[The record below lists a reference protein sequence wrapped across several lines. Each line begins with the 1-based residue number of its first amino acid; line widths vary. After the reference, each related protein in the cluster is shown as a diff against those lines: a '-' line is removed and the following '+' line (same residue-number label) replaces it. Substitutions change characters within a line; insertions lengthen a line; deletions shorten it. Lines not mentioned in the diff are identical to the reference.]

1 MKVRIGVGVG
11 AGALGRRDLSAI
23 VDGIA
28 AWNLDSLWLSEVL
41 TGAAVDP
48 LVGLAV
54 AAGRHDTI
62 KLGTTMLL
70 PGRNPLRL
78 AKALAGLDQL
88 SEGRLL
94 ITFVPGLGFE
104 PERSAIGLPAD
115 RRGAALDVVLPL
127 LRQLWSGDPVTWSGA
142 GAGIGLDQFALERVT
157 VSPLPLQDPLEV
169 WLGGM
174 APAALRRCGRLGDGW
189 LPSLCTP
196 DTAAAG
202 REVID
207 AEAAASGRE
216 ISDEHFGVSLGY
228 SSRPLSERARAAL
241 ASRARGA
248 DPDALVPV
256 GWDTTRTLLERFV
269 AAGFSKFVLRPLD
282 PPADW
287 GAELEAMAAAVG
299 DLQT

>member
-1 MKVRIGVGVG
+1 MKVRIGVGIGGG
-11 AGALGRRDLSAI
+11 AVSRSDLGAV

-28 AWNLDSLWLSEVL
+28 GGGLDSLWLSEVL
-41 TGAAVDP
+41 TGAGVDP
-48 LVGLAV
+48 LVGLAW
-54 AAGRHDTI
+54 AAGRDERI
-62 KLGTTMLL
+62 KLGTTMLV

-78 AKALAGLDQL
+78 AKMLAGLDQL
-88 SEGRLL
+88 SDGRLL
-94 ITFVPGLGFE
+94 VTFVPGLGFE
-104 PERSAIGLPAD
+104 PERSAIGVD
-115 RRGAALDVVLPL
+115 VKRRGAALDTVLPL
-127 LRQLWSGDPVTWSGA
+127 IRHLWSGDEVTWSGA
-142 GAGIGLDQFALERVT
+142 GEAIGLDEVALEQVT
-157 VSPLPLQDPLEV
+157 LSPVPVQDPLEV

-196 DTAAAG
+196 ESASAG
-202 REVID
+202 REIID
-207 AEAAASGRE
+207 AEASAVGRA

-228 SSRPLSERARAAL
+228 SARPLTERARAAL

-256 GWDTTRTLLERFV
+256 GWDATRSLVERFV
-269 AAGFSKFVLRPLD
+269 TSGFSKFVLRPID

-287 GAELEAMAAAVG
+287 SAELDAIAAAVG

>member
-11 AGALGRRDLSAI
+11 AGSLGRRDLSEI
-23 VDGIA
+23 VDGITA
-28 AWNLDSLWLSEVL
+28 GDLDSLWLSEVL
-41 TGAAVDP
+41 TASAVDP
-48 LVGLAV
+48 IVGLAV
-54 AAGRHDTI
+54 AAGRDDKI

-78 AKALAGLDQL
+78 AKALAGLDLL
-88 SEGRLL
+88 SEGRVL

-104 PERSAIGLPAD
+104 PERSAIGLPPD
-115 RRGAALDVVLPL
+115 RRGAVMDAVLPL
-127 LRQLWSGDPVTWSGA
+127 LRRLWAGDDVTWAGA
-142 GAGIGLDQFALERVT
+142 GAGIGLEDFALERV
-157 VSPLPLQDPLEV
+157 VLSPRPLQDPLEI

-174 APAALRRCGRLGDGW
+174 APAALRRCGRLADGW

-196 DTAAAG
+196 DTASAG

-207 AEAAASGRE
+207 AEATAAGRA

-228 SSRPLSERARAAL
+228 SDRPLSDRARATL
-241 ASRARGA
+241 SSRARGA
-248 DPDALVPV
+248 DPDALVPI
-256 GWDTTRTLLERFV
+256 GWDATRSLMERFV

-282 PPADW
+282 PPAEW
-287 GAELEAMAAAVG
+287 GAELEAVAAAVG